1 MSRYDVCMVVH
12 NNFVSDSR
20 VEKEAAFLAAEGL
33 RVKVFAIER
42 KDLPSHEIRRGFEV
56 ERLQRYRFSVGR
68 YVSGP
73 NAGTVRKH
81 PPLGDYIRYILN
93 IALYQFRATLAL
105 VKCRPKV
112 IHSHDLSGLQ
122 PGFVASKILRSKLIY
137 DSHELWLRRQI
148 IAKRRFAKYHNLKEK
163 MMERLMIG
171 SADRVITVS
180 ESIADTLK
188 SWYGIKRPIVLVNGS
203 EETQPRERREIGEHI
218 SGTGPLC
225 VYVGGR
231 NPGRGLENQVRA
243 LALLKGVR
251 LVMIGSGAA
260 YFDTRLR
267 KLAKEAG
274 CAERLFILPSVPG
287 DQLLDWIAS
296 ADIGLVTTEPV
307 CLNNRFSLP
316 NKIFQY
322 AMAGVPVVASDFPDI
337 ARVVNEYAL
346 GGLCDPEDPESIAEQ
361 IRLILNGQTPTLD
374 EKRRSEFR
382 SVFSWAAQQSR
393 LRDIYIELGV
403 L

>member
-1 MSRYDVCMVVH
+1 
-12 NNFVSDSR
+12 
-20 VEKEAAFLAAEGL
+20 
-33 RVKVFAIER
+33 
-42 KDLPSHEIRRGFEV
+42 
-56 ERLQRYRFSVGR
+56 
-68 YVSGP
+68 
-73 NAGTVRKH
+73 
-81 PPLGDYIRYILN
+81 
-93 IALYQFRATLAL
+93 
-105 VKCRPKV
+105 
-112 IHSHDLSGLQ
+112 
-122 PGFVASKILRSKLIY
+122 
-137 DSHELWLRRQI
+137 
-148 IAKRRFAKYHNLKEK
+148 
-163 MMERLMIG
+163 
-171 SADRVITVS
+171 
-180 ESIADTLK
+180 
-188 SWYGIKRPIVLVNGS
+188 
-203 EETQPRERREIGEHI
+203 
-218 SGTGPLC
+218 
-225 VYVGGR
+225 
-231 NPGRGLENQVRA
+231 RA